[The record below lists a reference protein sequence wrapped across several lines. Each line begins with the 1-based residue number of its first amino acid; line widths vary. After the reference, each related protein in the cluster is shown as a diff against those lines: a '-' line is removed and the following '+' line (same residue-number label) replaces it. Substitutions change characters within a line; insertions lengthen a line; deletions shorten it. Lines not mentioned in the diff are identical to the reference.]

1 MQPVKRR
8 PSRHAAT
15 SARVRPGL
23 VFVAFG
29 VAALSGVAAVTGATD
44 VEAVRIDGTRVV
56 GAWVGSRDGRS
67 VELQTAES
75 RELIA
80 VDGLSSLTFCGRVGR
95 EAPRSWEPDV
105 KPPEHD
111 SDETGERSDDSASLA
126 SVTAVFYL
134 ADGGHLY
141 GELSGA
147 PWQADAVVASTA
159 LGEAISLAFDRLA
172 GIRLASPKEFPK
184 ANRLFRAALSSRL
197 PGQDVLI
204 TRAIED
210 AKTLRGRLEGLDSQ
224 GGSFVF
230 GEPARDFKTE
240 KIFGVVFAA
249 GAGRER
255 PQRHQV
261 TVTLT
266 DGSVF
271 SGRIE
276 RADVYSIRI
285 ETSLGVTADVP
296 LAAVASIYVHSD
308 RVVYISDLTVAGQRV
323 QGLMHRSWPVR
334 FDQSLSGGPLSIG
347 GRLFEK
353 GLGVHSL
360 TELTFEIAGNFE
372 TLVATIGI
380 DDSVRPRGS
389 VLFRILGD
397 SRLLFNSGVVT
408 GTDPPRDVI
417 VDVAGVKTLT
427 LTVDYADELD
437 LCDHA
442 AWGDA
447 RLLKAPKPTPGETW

>member
-1 MQPVKRR
+1 MKRR

-23 VFVAFG
+23 VSVAVGALASLG
-29 VAALSGVAAVTGATD
+29 VAAAAGAVE
-44 VEAVRIDGTRVV
+44 VEAVRIDGTKVA

-67 VELQTAES
+67 IELQTAEC

-80 VDGLSSLTFCGRVGR
+80 VDGLSSLTFRRRVGR
-95 EAPRSWEPDV
+95 EAPRSQEPDV
-105 KPPEHD
+105 KLPGHD
-111 SDETGERSDDSASLA
+111 SDETKERSGDSASSM

-141 GELSGA
+141 GELSG
-147 PWQADAVVASTA
+147 PPRQTDAVVTRTA

-172 GIRLASPKEFPK
+172 GVQLAGREEFPK
-184 ANRLFRAALSSRL
+184 ADGLFRAALSSRL

-204 TRAIED
+204 TRNVED
-210 AKTLRGRLEGLDSQ
+210 VKTLRGRLEGLDAL

-240 KIFGVVFAA
+240 RIFGVVFAA

-255 PQRHQV
+255 HQHHQV

-276 RADVYSIRI
+276 RADAYSIRI
-285 ETSLGVTADVP
+285 ETSLDVTADVP
-296 LAAVASIYVHSD
+296 LAAVASVDVHSD
-308 RVVYISDLTVAGQRV
+308 RVVYVSDLSVADQRV
-323 QGLMHRSWPVR
+323 RGLMHRSWPVR
-334 FDQSLSGGPLSIG
+334 FDQSLSGGSLSIS
-347 GRLFEK
+347 GRVFEK

-360 TELTFEIAGNFE
+360 TELTFEIAGDFE
-372 TLVATIGI
+372 TFVATIGI

-389 VLFRILGD
+389 VVFRILGD
-397 SRLLFNSGVVT
+397 SKILFDSGSVT
-408 GTDPPRDVI
+408 GADPPRDII
-417 VDVAGVKTLT
+417 VDVTGVKTLT
-427 LTVDYADELD
+427 LTVDYGDELD

-442 AWGDA
+442 NWGDA
-447 RLLKAPKPTPGETW
+447 RLLKAPKPTPAETS